1 MSPLDVWYVPRPVL
15 SSLVPLRC
23 WYSGTRVVAIF
34 IVPLTSLN
42 PYWLPTGC
50 WIGFGIGL
58 GGCISNAADTNGPCQ
73 VLHQLGEETLASG
86 NSTIQATSVEEFADQ
101 LCKSYGFLVDTE
113 DYNNCIQCITVS
125 SNCAL
130 TYGGVSLAAII
141 FGVLTFLPCFFFCC
155 CANSAQA
162 KYGASSY

>member
-1 MSPLDVWYVPRPVL
+1 MACYFGCET
-15 SSLVPLRC
+15 SSNRIAWCLWTL
-23 WYSGTRVVAIF
+23 F
-34 IVPLTSLN
+34 IIVSL
-42 PYWLPTGC
+42 GC

-101 LCKSYGFLVDTE
+101 LCKSYGFLVNTE